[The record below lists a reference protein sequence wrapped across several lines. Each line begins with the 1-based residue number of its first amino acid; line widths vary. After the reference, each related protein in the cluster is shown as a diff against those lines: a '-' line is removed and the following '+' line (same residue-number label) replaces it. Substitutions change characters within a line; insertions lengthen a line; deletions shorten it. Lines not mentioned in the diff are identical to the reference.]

1 MHLPPLG
8 NLYFISTMTTDIILC
23 NRRSELWAVF
33 SVLLLGQFVSVIL
46 ALLNFTSSLTANLGA
61 NSPVTLGLFGYLALT
76 IVNGSILLYQ
86 RRKLIIPW
94 YWYALLAFFDVQGN
108 YLFNSAYYFTS
119 ITSVALLDCWTVAWV
134 ILFTR
139 LFLGTRYSLWQF
151 IGASIC
157 GLGLCLVFLSDAG
170 VGGGGGSNILLGD
183 LLVIGGTVFFALS
196 NVGQEY
202 CVKKIGL
209 VEVLAMVGA
218 FGMLFSVIQIAIV
231 ERKSLEA
238 IKWSTELILT
248 FFGYT
253 VGFFVFYT
261 LTPLMLKT
269 SGSTLFNLSLL
280 TADMWA
286 VVIRIFFYHQKV
298 DWLYYVSFLIVGVGL
313 FIYSKSDK
321 NPDLPSEPAN
331 GIPKQQYELVD
342 EQSIESQVETA

>member
-1 MHLPPLG
+1 M
-8 NLYFISTMTTDIILC
+8 NTNIILSS
-23 NRRSELWAVF
+23 RRSDLWSVV
-33 SVLLLGQFVSVIL
+33 SVLLLGQFVSIIL

-61 NSPVTLGLFGYLALT
+61 NSPVTLGFFGYLALT

-86 RRKLIIPW
+86 RL
-94 YWYALLAFFDVQGN
+94 
-108 YLFNSAYYFTS
+108 NSAYYFTS

-253 VGFFVFYT
+253 VGFFIFYT
-261 LTPLMLKT
+261 LTPLMLKVINMPRATVGDT
-269 SGSTLFNLSLL
+269 SL
-280 TADMWA
+280 T
-286 VVIRIFFYHQKV
+286 R
-298 DWLYYVSFLIVGVGL
+298 S
-313 FIYSKSDK
+313 
-321 NPDLPSEPAN
+321 LPSQNDGASRASTPSPTTYLN
-331 GIPKQQYELVD
+331 SLRPLDQQYDVPTSFEQNDDHLFECQTDLLNQTQQMHKELRGGFKLFDKALQGVFGKKKK
-342 EQSIESQVETA
+342 